1 MEGRIHSIQSMG
13 AVDGPGLRMVV
24 FFQGCPLRCIYCH
37 NPDTWPMDGG
47 EERSVEELVALAR
60 RYRPYLKQ
68 GGVTL
73 SGGEVLAQAPFAA
86 ALLQALQ
93 EDGFHTC
100 IDTSGCASGAD
111 ARRVLQHTDLALLDI
126 KFTKDFLYRR
136 HCGMSLGQVMAF
148 GRLAGEMGVP
158 LWVRHVVVPGLTDG
172 ADNIRALNALVR
184 QLPTVE
190 KVELLPFHKLCVEKY
205 DRLGIPFPL
214 RDTPACE
221 GETIRRLTSLL
232 ESK

>member
-1 MEGRIHSIQSMG
+1 MRGRIHSVQSMG

-24 FFQGCPLRCIYCH
+24 FFPGLPAALYLLPQTPIPGPWTGGRSAAWRSW
-37 NPDTWPMDGG
+37 WPWPG
-47 EERSVEELVALAR
+47 AT
-60 RYRPYLKQ
+60 RPYLKQ

-86 ALLQALQ
+86 ALLQRAGQ
-93 EDGFHTC
+93 GDGFHTC

-172 ADNIRALNALVR
+172 R
-184 QLPTVE
+184 T
-190 KVELLPFHKLCVEKY
+190 
-205 DRLGIPFPL
+205 
-214 RDTPACE
+214 
-221 GETIRRLTSLL
+221 TSAR
-232 ESK
+232 

>member
-1 MEGRIHSIQSMG
+1 MG
-13 AVDGPGLRMVV
+13 APCGGAR
-24 FFQGCPLRCIYCH
+24 
-37 NPDTWPMDGG
+37 PD
-47 EERSVEELVALAR
+47 R
-60 RYRPYLKQ
+60 R
-68 GGVTL
+68 
-73 SGGEVLAQAPFAA
+73 
-86 ALLQALQ
+86 
-93 EDGFHTC
+93 
-100 IDTSGCASGAD
+100 
-111 ARRVLQHTDLALLDI
+111 
-126 KFTKDFLYRR
+126 
-136 HCGMSLGQVMAF
+136 
-148 GRLAGEMGVP
+148 
-158 LWVRHVVVPGLTDG
+158 